1 MIVILSNKIALLL
14 LLLLRLYN
22 ANTLFEFKN
31 HMKTLTKEMQAAI
44 TSSMALNLLKE
55 GNKRFV
61 NNLKVNRNLLQQAN
75 ETSDGQH
82 PFAVIL
88 SCIDSRTS
96 VELVFDQGLG
106 DVFSVRIAGNIINED
121 ILGSM
126 EFSCKIAGAKIIV
139 VLGHTNCG
147 AIKGACDHIEMGNLT
162 ALLSKI
168 QPAVYDE
175 KTVIENR
182 HSANDDFVE
191 KVATINVKRTVNAI
205 MERSPILKEMI
216 ENGKIGIVGGTHT
229 IATGEVIFYDD
240 TLILH
245 ELD

>member
-1 MIVILSNKIALLL
+1 
-14 LLLLRLYN
+14 
-22 ANTLFEFKN
+22 
-31 HMKTLTKEMQAAI
+31 MKTLTKEMQDAI
-44 TSSMALNLLKE
+44 TPSMALDTLKK
-55 GNKRFV
+55 GNKRFIE
-61 NNLKVNRNLLQQAN
+61 NLKEDRDLLQQVN
-75 ETSDGQH
+75 ETCEGQH

-96 VELVFDQGLG
+96 AELIFDQGLG

-126 EFSCKIAGAKIIV
+126 EFGCKVAGAKIIV

-147 AIKGACDHIEMGNLT
+147 AIKGACDHVEMGNLT

-175 KTVIENR
+175 KTTAETENR
-182 HSANDDFVE
+182 NSKNSQFVE
-191 KVATINVKRTVNAI
+191 KVATINVKRTVDAI

-216 ENGKIGIVGGTHT
+216 EAGTIGIAGGMHN
-229 IATGEVIFYDD
+229 IKTGAVTFYDD
-240 TLILH
+240 TLSF
-245 ELD
+245 

>member
-1 MIVILSNKIALLL
+1 
-14 LLLLRLYN
+14 
-22 ANTLFEFKN
+22 
-31 HMKTLTKEMQAAI
+31 MKTLTKEMQSAI
-44 TSSMALNLLKE
+44 TPAKALELLKD

-96 VELVFDQGLG
+96 AELIFDQGLG
-106 DVFSVRIAGNIINED
+106 DIFSGRIAGNIVNED

-126 EFSCKIAGAKIIV
+126 EFACKVAGSKIIM
-139 VLGHTNCG
+139 VLGHTKCG
-147 AIKGACDHIEMGNLT
+147 AVKGACDHVEMGNLT

-175 KTVIENR
+175 KTVTENR
-182 HSANDDFVE
+182 SSSNNEFVE
-191 KVATINVKRTVNAI
+191 KVSTINVKRTVTAI

-216 ENGKIGIVGGTHT
+216 EKGEIGIVGGTHDIT
-229 IATGEVIFYDD
+229 TGEVHFYDD
-240 TLILH
+240 ALIIK
-245 ELD
+245 

>member
-1 MIVILSNKIALLL
+1 
-14 LLLLRLYN
+14 
-22 ANTLFEFKN
+22 
-31 HMKTLTKEMQAAI
+31 MKTLTKEIQAAI
-44 TSSMALNLLKE
+44 TPAMALELLKE

-96 VELVFDQGLG
+96 AELIFDQGLG
-106 DVFSVRIAGNIINED
+106 DIFSARIAGNIINED

-126 EFSCKIAGAKIIV
+126 EFGCKVAGSKIIV
-139 VLGHTNCG
+139 VLGHTKCG
-147 AIKGACDHIEMGNLT
+147 AVKGACDHVEMGNLT

-175 KTVIENR
+175 SSVKENR
-182 HSANDDFVE
+182 TSSNAEFVE
-191 KVATINVKRTVNAI
+191 KVATINVKRTVHAI
-205 MERSPILKEMI
+205 MERSTILKEMI
-216 ENGKIGIVGGTHT
+216 EKGEIGIVGGTHD
-229 IATGEVIFYDD
+229 ISTGEVSFYND
-240 TLILH
+240 TLIIK
-245 ELD
+245 

>member
-1 MIVILSNKIALLL
+1 
-14 LLLLRLYN
+14 
-22 ANTLFEFKN
+22 
-31 HMKTLTKEMQAAI
+31 MKTLTKEMQAAI
-44 TSSMALNLLKE
+44 TPSIALGILKD

-96 VELVFDQGLG
+96 AELIFDQGLG

-126 EFSCKIAGAKIIV
+126 EFACKVAGSKIIV
-139 VLGHTNCG
+139 VLGHTKCG
-147 AIKGACDHIEMGNLT
+147 AVKGACDHVEMGNLT

-175 KTVIENR
+175 KTVTDNR
-182 HSANDDFVE
+182 NSGNSDFVE
-191 KVATINVKRTVNAI
+191 KVASINVKRTVQAI

-216 ENGKIGIVGGTHT
+216 EKAELGIVGGTHDIT
-229 IATGEVIFYDD
+229 TGAVEFYSD
-240 TLILH
+240 TLVLN
-245 ELD
+245 

>member
-1 MIVILSNKIALLL
+1 
-14 LLLLRLYN
+14 
-22 ANTLFEFKN
+22 
-31 HMKTLTKEMQAAI
+31 MKTLTKEMQAAI
-44 TSSMALNLLKE
+44 TPAMALELLKE

-61 NNLKVNRNLLQQAN
+61 NNLKLNRNLLQQAN

-96 VELVFDQGLG
+96 AELIFDQGLG

-126 EFSCKIAGAKIIV
+126 EFGCKVAGSKIIV
-139 VLGHTNCG
+139 VLGHTKCG
-147 AIKGACDHIEMGNLT
+147 AIKGACDHVEMGNLT

-175 KTVIENR
+175 NSETENR
-182 HSANDDFVE
+182 NSSNPEFVE
-191 KVATINVKRTVNAI
+191 KVATINVKRTLHAI
-205 MERSPILKEMI
+205 MERSPILKEMV
-216 ENGKIGIVGGTHT
+216 ETGAIGIIGGKHD
-229 IATGEVIFYDD
+229 IATGVVDFYDD
-240 TLILH
+240 TLILNNP
-245 ELD
+245 E